1 MLGFTLN
8 VQQMSMVNKAT
19 MESFALKRG
28 DLMGSDLSDPL
39 ARQTTEDGV
48 DCVVCEKCLHVAP
61 QSLCLHCSSGHLLC
75 HTCLD
80 AEIDRVA
87 TQYGVE
93 ERGCIVTCQVGEWL
107 G

>member
-1 MLGFTLN
+1 MQIKVIVRRQLEDKETCDIAAQMKNTVLLPDQNDLGN
-8 VQQMSMVNKAT
+8 EA
-19 MESFALKRG
+19 KR
-28 DLMGSDLSDPL
+28 
-39 ARQTTEDGV
+39 QV
-48 DCVVCEKCLHVAP
+48 
-61 QSLCLHCSSGHLLC
+61 CLHCSSGHLLC
-75 HTCLD
+75 QAGLD